1 MGAWNDFLGPLVY
14 ISDPNKY
21 TVAIGLRQFMG
32 MYTSQWNLLMAASL
46 VALIPVLVAYFFG
59 QKYLVEGIALT
70 GIKG

>member
-1 MGAWNDFLGPLVY
+1 
-14 ISDPNKY
+14 
-21 TVAIGLRQFMG
+21 MG